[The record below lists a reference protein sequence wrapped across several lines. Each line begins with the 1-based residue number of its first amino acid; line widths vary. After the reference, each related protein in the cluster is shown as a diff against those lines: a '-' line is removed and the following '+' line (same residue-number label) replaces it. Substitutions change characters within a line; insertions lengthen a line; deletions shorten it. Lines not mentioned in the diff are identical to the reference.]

1 MGALAGGG
9 QAAGMKTPTS
19 FALAAGLLISAN
31 VFAGD
36 GLAEQLGRSQAAI
49 INAIVAG
56 APAHAAAGL
65 RKAREALELARRGAD
80 ADHALTLARQ
90 AQAEAENA
98 EARARAV
105 LSAAVKTESRTPA
118 AGG

>member
-1 MGALAGGG
+1 MAAPACAGHAGA
-9 QAAGMKTPTS
+9 MKTPTS
-19 FALAAGLLISAN
+19 FALAASLLISAN
-31 VFAGD
+31 AFAGE

-80 ADHALTLARQ
+80 ADHALMLARQ
-90 AQAEAENA
+90 AQAEAESA
-98 EARARAV
+98 EARARSV
-105 LSAAVKTESRTPA
+105 LSAAVKTGSRTPA
-118 AGG
+118 EGG